1 MRSSTRWRAAA
12 VFAAAASL
20 AVAGCGGGNNNET
33 TTGGNQPTKP
43 PAGAKR
49 GGDLTVLYNGDVD
62 NADPGITYYQ
72 YGFNVAY
79 ATQRPLY
86 SYKPDDP
93 TNPQPDLAEGPPQIS
108 SDGKTVTVKLRS
120 GVKFSPPVN
129 RAVTSKDVK
138 YGLERGFLKTV
149 NGAYVGA
156 YMGDVVGLKAYQDGK
171 ASDISGITT
180 PDDQTL
186 VIKLGRPRGAIV
198 AGMLSLPA
206 SAPVPQDYAAKF
218 DKQQPS
224 TYAQHQV
231 ATGPYMFK
239 NDASGKVTG
248 YKAGSEIDLV
258 RNPNWQQSTDYKPG
272 YLNSIT
278 IKEGVDP
285 DVGARQIVNGSHLL
299 SGDFQLTPATLQRVE
314 THNKDLLVL
323 TPPTGRYRY
332 IALNNRDKPFDN
344 VNVRR
349 ALTAVFDREALRKAF
364 GGPIVGIIPTH
375 WIPPGQ
381 PGYDEAG
388 GAQGPGYDFMSH
400 PTGDPQLAAEYMKK
414 AKADGV
420 ADISAAGKYTGS
432 HVFTMVADSATQQK
446 NVAQVAQQEF
456 AKLGFKT
463 NLKAVT
469 RDAMYTKFCQ
479 VPKSEPDICPSVG
492 WLKDFADPETL
503 LGPVFNGKNILDTG
517 NSNFNLLNDPAA
529 NKLMDQAEVVNDP
542 TKRKQ
547 AWANVDKKITDLA
560 PGIPWLWDKQP
571 ILHSAD
577 VNGVIN
583 VANASWDLTFT
594 SVK

>member
-1 MRSSTRWRAAA
+1 MRSIARWRTAA
-12 VFAAAASL
+12 VIAAAASL
-20 AVAGCGGGNNNET
+20 AVAGCGGGSDNET
-33 TTGGNQPTKP
+33 TGGGSQPTKP

-62 NADPGITYYQ
+62 NIDPGITYYQ

-108 SDGKTVTVKLRS
+108 SDGKTVTVKIRS
-120 GVKFSPPVN
+120 GVKFSPPVS
-129 RAVTSKDVK
+129 REVTSKDVK

-156 YMGDVVGLKAYQDGK
+156 YMGDVEGLDAYKSGK
-171 ASDISGITT
+171 AKDISGLQT

-186 VIKLGRPRGAIV
+186 VIKLARPRGAIV
-198 AGMLSLPA
+198 AGMLSMPA
-206 SAPVPQDYAAKF
+206 AAPVPEDYAAKY
-218 DKQQPS
+218 DKEQPS
-224 TYAQHQV
+224 TYGQHQV
-231 ATGPYMFK
+231 STGPYMVK
-239 NDASGKVTG
+239 S
-248 YKAGSEIDLV
+248 YKPGNEIDLV
-258 RNPNWQQSTDYKPG
+258 RNPNWEQSTDYKPG
-272 YLNSIT
+272 YVDSIT

-285 DVGARQIVNGSHLL
+285 DVGARQIVNGSHQL

-314 THNKDLLVL
+314 RSDKDLLVL

-332 IALNNRDKPFDN
+332 IALNTRVKPFDD

-349 ALTAVFDREALRKAF
+349 AIVAAFDRNALRQAF
-364 GGPIVGIIPTH
+364 GGAVVGIIPTH

-388 GAQGPGYDFMSH
+388 GANGPGSDFMSH
-400 PTGDPQLAAEYMKK
+400 PSGDLQLAMSYMKK
-414 AKADGV
+414 AGF
-420 ADISAAGKYTGS
+420 SSGKYDGS
-432 HVFTMVADSATQQK
+432 HTFTIVADSATQQK
-446 NVAQVAQQEF
+446 NVAQVAQQQF

-463 NLKAVT
+463 DLKAVT

-479 VPKSEPDICPSVG
+479 VPKNEPDICPSVG

-503 LGPVFNGKNILDTG
+503 LDPVFNGKNILDAG
-517 NSNFNLLNDPAA
+517 NSNFALLDDPAA
-529 NKLMDQAEVVNDP
+529 NKLMDKAEVINDP

-547 AWANVDKKITDLA
+547 AWGEVDKKVTDLA

-571 ILHSAD
+571 ILHSKD
-577 VNGVIN
+577 VNGVVN
-583 VANASWDLTFT
+583 TANAAWDFTFT